1 MEKLKLEGI
10 GDHLRFARILQRR
23 NRLVLRRESEAR
35 LRRSR
40 KYSEVRGH
48 DKMVLGAVVDNCV
61 LNQVVSPLE
70 PVRRQQRLCE
80 NGGGISH
87 PSGPGAGG
95 GGSASRSLLTAQA
108 TRTTQTQA
116 HTRGAH
122 DRHNFLAG
130 TGILSA

>member
-1 MEKLKLEGI
+1 
-10 GDHLRFARILQRR
+10 
-23 NRLVLRRESEAR
+23 
-35 LRRSR
+35 
-40 KYSEVRGH
+40 
-48 DKMVLGAVVDNCV
+48 MVLGAVVDDFV
-61 LNQVVSPLE
+61 LNQVVWPLS
-70 PVRRQQRLCE
+70 QSAGSSACAE

-122 DRHNFLAG
+122 DRHNFLAAQASFPLK
-130 TGILSA
+130 TCPQLVMVVCAL